1 LDRLSRYAQQRND
14 FFLHGTHLRCL
25 YLIEAGET
33 PGFELRPARH
43 ASSVLTTRPL
53 AWVREA
59 NFPLAKRLQ
68 PSEGT
73 SAMGSCA
80 RWGRKGRARGGA
92 SRPSPSSEV
101 KDGSRNQR
109 ERPRVEQRRCL
120 GLGAAARVQSQTKAF
135 EPKPMEDRAA
145 GFWCSEIRERPHGE
159 DPGGGANA
167 LVCSLTARFFF

>member
-1 LDRLSRYAQQRND
+1 VRHRGSNSGRQDTLQASLP
-14 FFLHGTHLRCL
+14 
-25 YLIEAGET
+25 
-33 PGFELRPARH
+33 PGRWPGSEKRIFPWPNGCSPRRAR
-43 ASSVLTTRPL
+43 
-53 AWVREA
+53 
-59 NFPLAKRLQ
+59 
-68 PSEGT
+68 
-73 SAMGSCA
+73 A
-80 RWGRKGRARGGA
+80 RWGRRGRARGGA

-167 LVCSLTARFFF
+167 LVCSLTARIFFLVTTRSPALLRKRTLGLQGSLF